1 MKSHAAILLIGF
13 AITTVASS
21 AKVSAGGVD
30 MEQCRGGLSTSL
42 VTEAE
47 CKAYLNEH
55 RDLELRNDREG
66 LRNLEASFAIML
78 EERSEAC
85 PCVDQRARA
94 LAHSKRVLSSFPLR
108 KLCKSH

>member
-13 AITTVASS
+13 AITTSVSS
-21 AKVSAGGVD
+21 AEVIAGGFD
-30 MEQCRGGLSTSL
+30 MDQCRGPYGASL

-55 RDLELRNDREG
+55 HQMELRNDREG

-78 EERSEAC
+78 EERSEVC
-85 PCVDQRARA
+85 PCVDERTRE
-94 LAHSKRVLSSFPLR
+94 LAHSRRVLSSFP
-108 KLCKSH
+108 